1 MKCHAG
7 YIFVTVISV
16 ILCLSCGND
25 ADVAKHL
32 DDAESLMDSDAC
44 AALGI
49 LESVDSSALDSR
61 RLRARYALLYSMALD
76 KNYVDTT
83 DIGILMPALDYYCS
97 YGKDV
102 RSKMLSYY
110 YLGRIHENSG
120 DIPNAMLSYLK
131 AEECAV
137 NCDDSRYLGLIY
149 RSMAD
154 VNNYTFNAEEELRYA
169 KLAFECFSELEDT
182 VYADYALLGLAT
194 AYNNIHNY
202 EECIRYCVMA
212 IDRAKQNQ
220 DQVLLSDTYRMY
232 ADVLIKS
239 RKNSEEQASE
249 LLSEILAMGFS
260 LSVKDCGRLAYCNA
274 LLGNDAAA
282 DEMLGLAEKI
292 AGKGGRYNVFGP
304 KYWIE
309 KHRGNYSAA
318 LSAFESEVS
327 IQDSILRD
335 ALRQSSIVTQRNYF
349 RQMSEYEKYRF
360 RVAKTVMISGAVF
373 AVFVVVIIIVV
384 TLYRSRRREDEISGY
399 ITLLDVS
406 DRQIKELSSEISEFS
421 HKISHLYQ
429 AKFDMI
435 DNICR
440 KYYEHSDENTR
451 RSVVYREVENLIGR
465 LSSTDDEYML
475 LESILDK
482 YKDDIMHKLR
492 ADSALKLKPDDIRL
506 LGYWFAG
513 FSSSMMSLLLNK
525 PISVIY
531 NMRSRIKSRI
541 EHSNSEYKDIYL
553 NLLVK

>member
-7 YIFVTVISV
+7 DILVAIILSV
-16 ILCLSCGND
+16 LCLSCGNNADTARRLD
-25 ADVAKHL
+25 A
-32 DDAESLMDSDAC
+32 AEAIVDSDSG
-44 AALGI
+44 AALDT
-49 LESVDSSALDSR
+49 LESIDGSALGSR
-61 RLRARYALLYSMALD
+61 RLRARHSLLYSMALD

-83 DIGILMPALDYYCS
+83 DIGILVPALDYYCS

-102 RSKMLSYY
+102 RSRMLSYY

-120 DIPNAMLSYLK
+120 DIPNAMLSYLR

-194 AYNNIHNY
+194 AYNNIHDY
-202 EECIRYCVMA
+202 EESISYCIMA

-220 DQVLLSDTYRMY
+220 DPVLLSDTYRLY
-232 ADVLIKS
+232 SDVLIKS
-239 RKNSEEQASE
+239 RKNAEEQASE
-249 LLSEILAMGFS
+249 LLNEIVAMGFS

-309 KHRGNYSAA
+309 KHRGNYSSA

-327 IQDSILRD
+327 IQDSVLRD

-360 RVAKTVMISGAVF
+360 RVAKTAMISGTVF
-373 AVFVVVIIIVV
+373 SVFVIVIIIVV
-384 TLYRSRRREDEISGY
+384 VLYRSRRREDEISGY

-440 KYYEHSDENTR
+440 KYYEHSDESTR
-451 RSVVYREVENLIGR
+451 KSVVYREVENLIGK

-475 LESILDK
+475 LEGILDK

-492 ADSALKLKPDDIRL
+492 ADSALKLKPDDIKL

-513 FSSSMMSLLLNK
+513 FSSPMMSLLLNR

-531 NMRSRIKSRI
+531 NMRSRLKARI
-541 EHSNSEYKDIYL
+541 EHSNSDYKDFYL
-553 NLLVK
+553 RFL